1 MTRIRIRILVLA
13 APLLLAAC
21 VAPAPGLSPADRAD
35 VQRYAPN
42 ADLDNLTSA
51 QVQAL
56 SAALHDGDGLSIGR
70 DITAILLP
78 R

>member
-1 MTRIRIRILVLA
+1 MTRIRILVLA

-21 VAPAPGLSPADRAD
+21 VAPAPGLSPADRVD
-35 VQRYAPN
+35 VQRYAPH
-42 ADLDNLTSA
+42 ADLDNLTPA

-56 SAALHDGDGLSIGR
+56 SAALHGGDGLSIGR